1 MDMPLASPSNAL
13 SNLPSGR
20 RPTVIPTGRGLDILH
35 RRGRCRRASTKASFV
50 VIISTELVAE
60 ELPVWGTPSLQF
72 PIQGRQ
78 PFAAK
83 RTTYNQINVASTHIH
98 RNPHES
104 WRSAKHHSGISR
116 KAAARI
122 VGFQPKIASYQSR
135 KNCRHQFA
143 GLRSITFER
152 KATGRRDPD
161 AADRLAMLNIFAS
174 NQATAQCPRDESL
187 RRGYLGVQLMAGA
200 LVAKHRT
207 RRSGSGRRH
216 RAG

>member
-13 SNLPSGR
+13 PNLPSGR
-20 RPTVIPTGRGLDILH
+20 RPTVIPTGRGLNILH

-50 VIISTELVAE
+50 VIIGTELVAE

-122 VGFQPKIASYQSR
+122 IGFQPKIASYR
-135 KNCRHQFA
+135 IPPKIA
-143 GLRSITFER
+143 GTNLPAF
-152 KATGRRDPD
+152 
-161 AADRLAMLNIFAS
+161 
-174 NQATAQCPRDESL
+174 
-187 RRGYLGVQLMAGA
+187 VQ
-200 LVAKHRT
+200 
-207 RRSGSGRRH
+207 
-216 RAG
+216 